1 MIEQAKFTHSPLGK
15 DLEKEAKTIVDQ
27 RQKQTEALRVLTPD
41 VQQLTIK
48 DIVQKNQSNEE
59 AKNNIEK
66 IKSNRKK
73 S

>member
-15 DLEKEAKTIVDQ
+15 DLEKEAKTIADQ